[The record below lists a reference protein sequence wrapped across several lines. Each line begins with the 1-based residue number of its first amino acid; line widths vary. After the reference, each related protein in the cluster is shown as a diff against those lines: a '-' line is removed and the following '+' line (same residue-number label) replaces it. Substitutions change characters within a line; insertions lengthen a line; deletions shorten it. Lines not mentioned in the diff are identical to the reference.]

1 MNEQEFTEENLI
13 INIQLGDFIELDAPS
28 DTDIHNHTYYIKFLD
43 NEKVVLLEES
53 GEEIILKL
61 DETGKLFNESII
73 GINILNRADA
83 PGYAVQNN
91 LITGTWIDMYFKGD
105 IPLVITGKITNVEED
120 MIEITTFPTKDVLF
134 IDFGY
139 KGIPDDLNIEK
150 INVRSEPAESASAVE
165 AESIMQ
171 APSTEAQ
178 GTTTSGIEPVTPVTP
193 SASAAEAA
201 KPSVG
206 QQTGNVEE
214 LGDVEDEYA
223 LEIEEPSREE
233 IKKLIFRADQII
245 FGDEEMELSL
255 VVDLPE
261 SQQRFGIEKQTQDLL
276 DDMLSTVPN
285 IQRTP
290 AVLNKIHQ
298 MIDRYKQLRNLY
310 SKFDENGNAN
320 MPDIKGADYKPLVEI
335 LSKFEQ
341 KLHWILP
348 VVKTNKKLYIDGGD
362 EEENNDTNITV
373 LELADIRTKEQEIL
387 KTYQEGG
394 IPDGENKYVYLM
406 RELNSYS
413 IPFLNPSDTEND
425 LTIQKVNGNINAV
438 AANLDDFNS
447 SVVKFKKG
455 KKEEMNQ
462 TNIVSKRFFMQEYTT
477 GLSYIETV
485 KTRGT
490 GEINTRKPITANDT
504 ITVKSYLTLPEVT
517 VRFSRVNLPGTDIL
531 IKSTLNKHFIQYWQF
546 LNNNT
551 RYSSRV
557 VDDLDKPLE
566 YKDDLFVNDIKEYIL
581 DESLLDAPDKY
592 KRYLK
597 TIIPKTRVLF
607 NIMKPYING
616 KLSVHE
622 VLSYLEPF
630 MVYHKDLSFMQYQEI
645 TEFIKNKI
653 TDFKKNYIGMSR
665 KFATI
670 NANSNKSNKS
680 IKNLNIYLNE
690 LFILNDP
697 LRKELLVNFYGFDS
711 PAPDMSISEFMKKLE
726 TIDNG
731 RLFNACITVLSLNLI
746 SPVSP
751 DAVIA
756 EMKTFIEEV
765 NDDLSNPRINI
776 CNQYKNIAKR
786 YLAIDELEDDN
797 FVDIFFDKKYDTTFY
812 SIYNDEYKDKL
823 MSSSASDQEEKLTA
837 ILIKKNGFT
846 PENAKREAKSMIVG
860 KRLVENG
867 DFAILDMLDQ
877 GNSEMIY
884 YVRDNNEWKLLPE
897 GSNNQVIDDKSKSIC
912 NFQEACIENAKTSDC
927 NDSNF
932 EVEMLKNKNMTQMI
946 NEFDNTLKMN
956 KTQREDKAWEEYD
969 LCSSRIKTLINV
981 SNLKRFVYENQK
993 YLLGHTAVTIDK
1005 IVSPHAPLR
1014 DLILGQSDFSKRNQY
1029 ICEFVLNFTREPALD
1044 ATGEEKYWLYCINT
1058 HTKLLPIFIY
1068 QLADVFLKKG
1078 DYKKEMDRI
1087 CAEQGTMSDD
1097 GDSWVDKYSGETICK
1112 INWAIPEEFG
1122 GEGAR
1127 NISLSTIEADL
1138 GDAITQEKKTQSEFE
1153 NPEAIK
1159 ISKVINTMSSYIGIN
1174 LDAKKEFIIRNV
1186 MRQQSSI
1193 MPNKEAYEKAINS
1206 ASSEKKKKIKAYDDF
1221 YNESLMLLI
1230 LSYYLVAIQISI
1242 PAIKTRKTHPGCIK
1256 SFTGFPLD
1264 GSEDTSAIMY
1274 IACVASKMEK
1284 RSIVPWSGIAGF
1296 KDKDLFIRIQGLISK
1311 FILKD
1316 NEVQERIKEKLKYLL
1331 INKEEDI
1338 PEEHNILRWNNFLP
1352 QLRPFKLKTLQDISA
1367 QFKDQLIQTMREK
1380 NKKQDEM
1387 ILTIKSKIIFF
1398 SLGIQELIQ
1407 KTVHKKN
1414 AILTNANFEPFL
1426 ENACCDNEDI
1436 NALKYFIKEQ
1446 PDIASYNNS
1455 VKILGNLIDDLTRM
1469 GKAGIMYDPKD
1480 TKREF
1485 LKLPETFS
1493 EETIYRAFI
1502 VFCKYNNDMPISE
1515 ELRAIC
1521 LNKPDN
1527 YDKNDTIEES
1537 IRKLKRDGKLYTTE
1551 SLEQLL
1557 TLVNRDNMVKLK
1569 INTPINNLTIDVL
1582 KHIISS
1588 MNERDT
1594 DHVPKVFRD
1603 KFMNILT
1610 QDETDGLFEDTK
1622 EMRELKNY
1630 LSSANEKMKGDIIE
1644 CVRSSSKIKGSD
1656 LKSFTENLENI
1667 TTLKETGNN
1676 TFMENADETIYKMV
1690 GFIKNAIRDMVS
1702 VFPNMILNKVEYST
1716 VKIPTHWALSQVHE
1730 TDLKTSINSHYS
1742 VLYKLYDDP
1751 DIVIIMRKLMN
1762 LSKDIELLANNTF
1775 FNTPLNI
1782 GDQKYMYS
1790 IFDRRLTMMLFK
1802 FYFYSILTTLISLRD
1817 DSEVALKNI
1826 YKAVDAR
1833 ISSIDDELMSIQ
1845 NASDLATGNM
1855 SELDIVMGDKKELS
1869 DKIAMILTSFMSV
1882 IDVDKKSIDF
1892 NYTILMERI
1901 LRSKE
1906 REKDVITEN
1915 FKKMTDETR
1924 QVQDLIKNHR
1934 LEQWNKGMQKG
1945 LFRYEKDTY
1954 DDERAEQDRLTKIDI
1969 MLKQKNQETNDTA
1982 VLELTEQQLAD
1993 EEMDMEDNQID
2004 YMGEDADY
2012 DEMGMDGDEMY

>member
-1 MNEQEFTEENLI
+1 
-13 INIQLGDFIELDAPS
+13 
-28 DTDIHNHTYYIKFLD
+28 
-43 NEKVVLLEES
+43 
-53 GEEIILKL
+53 
-61 DETGKLFNESII
+61 
-73 GINILNRADA
+73 
-83 PGYAVQNN
+83 
-91 LITGTWIDMYFKGD
+91 
-105 IPLVITGKITNVEED
+105 
-120 MIEITTFPTKDVLF
+120 
-134 IDFGY
+134 
-139 KGIPDDLNIEK
+139 
-150 INVRSEPAESASAVE
+150 
-165 AESIMQ
+165 
-171 APSTEAQ
+171 
-178 GTTTSGIEPVTPVTP
+178 
-193 SASAAEAA
+193 
-201 KPSVG
+201 
-206 QQTGNVEE
+206 
-214 LGDVEDEYA
+214 
-223 LEIEEPSREE
+223 
-233 IKKLIFRADQII
+233 
-245 FGDEEMELSL
+245 
-255 VVDLPE
+255 
-261 SQQRFGIEKQTQDLL
+261 
-276 DDMLSTVPN
+276 
-285 IQRTP
+285 
-290 AVLNKIHQ
+290 
-298 MIDRYKQLRNLY
+298 
-310 SKFDENGNAN
+310 
-320 MPDIKGADYKPLVEI
+320 
-335 LSKFEQ
+335 
-341 KLHWILP
+341 
-348 VVKTNKKLYIDGGD
+348 
-362 EEENNDTNITV
+362 
-373 LELADIRTKEQEIL
+373 
-387 KTYQEGG
+387 
-394 IPDGENKYVYLM
+394 
-406 RELNSYS
+406 
-413 IPFLNPSDTEND
+413 
-425 LTIQKVNGNINAV
+425 
-438 AANLDDFNS
+438 
-447 SVVKFKKG
+447 
-455 KKEEMNQ
+455 
-462 TNIVSKRFFMQEYTT
+462 
-477 GLSYIETV
+477 
-485 KTRGT
+485 
-490 GEINTRKPITANDT
+490 
-504 ITVKSYLTLPEVT
+504 
-517 VRFSRVNLPGTDIL
+517 
-531 IKSTLNKHFIQYWQF
+531 
-546 LNNNT
+546 
-551 RYSSRV
+551 V

-607 NIMKPYING
+607 NIMKPYITG

-630 MVYHKDLSFMQYQEI
+630 MIYHKDLSFMQYQEI

-653 TDFKKNYIGMSR
+653 TGFKKNYVAMSR

-670 NANSNKSNKS
+670 NSKSNKS
-680 IKNLNIYLNE
+680 MKNLNIYLNE
-690 LFILNDP
+690 LFILNEP
-697 LRKELLVNFYGFDS
+697 IRKDLLINFYGFAS
-711 PAPDMSISEFMKKLE
+711 TAPDMSISEFMKKLE

-731 RLFNACITVLSLNLI
+731 RLFNACITIMNLQLI
-746 SPVSP
+746 SPASP
-751 DAVIA
+751 DAVI
-756 EMKTFIEEV
+756 EDMKTYIEEG
-765 NDDLSNPRINI
+765 NADLSNPRINT
-776 CNQYKNIAKR
+776 CSQYKNISKR

-797 FVDIFFDKKYDTTFY
+797 FIDIFFDKKYDSTFY
-812 SIYNDEYKDKL
+812 SLYNDEYKDKL
-823 MSSSASDQEEKLTA
+823 VSSSEKDHEDKLTN
-837 ILIKKNGFT
+837 ILIKKNGLT
-846 PENAKREAKSMIVG
+846 PENSKREAKSMIMG

-877 GNSEMIY
+877 DKPENIY
-884 YVRDNNEWKLLPE
+884 YVRKDNEWILMPKE
-897 GSNNQVIDDKSKSIC
+897 DSNILIVDDKSKSIC
-912 NFQEACIENAKTSDC
+912 NFQESCIENAKTNDC
-927 NDSNF
+927 NNSNL

-956 KTQREDKAWEEYD
+956 KKEIEDKAWNEYD
-969 LCSSRIKTLINV
+969 LHSSRIKPLINV

-993 YLLGHTAVTIDK
+993 FLLGHTAVTIDK

-1029 ICEFVLNFTREPALD
+1029 ICEFVLNFTREPAPD

-1138 GDAITQEKKTQSEFE
+1138 GDAITQENKTQAEFE

-1193 MPNKEAYEKAINS
+1193 IPNKEAYEKAINV

-1296 KDKDLFIRIQGLISK
+1296 KEKDLFIRIQGLITR

-1316 NEVQERIKEKLKYLL
+1316 NEVQERIKEKLNYLL

-1352 QLRPFKLKTLQDISA
+1352 QLRQFKLKTLQNISP

-1387 ILTIKSKIIFF
+1387 VLSIKSKIIFF

-1485 LKLPETFS
+1485 LKLPEAFS

-1527 YDKNDTIEES
+1527 YDKNDTIEEN

-1557 TLVNRDNMVKLK
+1557 TIVNRDNMVKLK

-1603 KFMNILT
+1603 KFMNVLT
-1610 QDETDGLFEDTK
+1610 QDETDSLFEDTT

-1644 CVRSSSKIKGSD
+1644 CVRTSSKIKGSD
-1656 LKSFTENLENI
+1656 LQAFTENLENI
-1667 TTLKETGNN
+1667 TTLRETGNN
-1676 TFMENADETIYKMV
+1676 TFMENTDETIYKMV
-1690 GFIKNAIRDMVS
+1690 GFIKNAVRDMVS
-1702 VFPNMILNKVEYST
+1702 VFPNMIINKVDYST
-1716 VKIPTHWALSQVHE
+1716 VKIPTHWTLSQVHE
-1730 TDLKTSINSHYS
+1730 TDLKTNINSHYS

-1762 LSKDIELLANNTF
+1762 LTKDIEILANNTF

-1782 GDQKYMYS
+1782 GDQKYIYS

-1817 DSEVALKNI
+1817 DSEVALKNV

-1833 ISSIDDELMSIQ
+1833 ISNIDDELMSIQ
-1845 NASDLATGNM
+1845 QASDLATGNM
-1855 SELDIVMGDKKELS
+1855 SELEIVMGDKKELS

-1882 IDVDKKSIDF
+1882 VDVDKKSIDF

-1969 MLKQKNQETNDTA
+1969 ILKQKNQETTDTS
-1982 VLELTEQQLAD
+1982 VLEMTEQELAD
-1993 EEMDMEDNQID
+1993 EEMDREDNQID

>member
-1 MNEQEFTEENLI
+1 MNEQEITEENVI

-28 DTDIHNHTYYIKFLD
+28 DPDIHNHTYYIKFLD

-53 GEEIILKL
+53 GEEIILKM
-61 DETGKLFNESII
+61 DENGKLFNESII
-73 GINILNRADA
+73 GIIILNRADDA
-83 PGYAVQNN
+83 GYALQNN
-91 LITGTWIDMYFKGD
+91 LITGTWVDIYFKGD

-120 MIEITTFPTKDVLF
+120 MIEITSFPNKDVLF

-150 INVRSEPAESASAVE
+150 INVRSEPT
-165 AESIMQ
+165 ESIKEIS
-171 APSTEAQ
+171 STEAQ
-178 GTTTSGIEPVTPVTP
+178 DTEAQDTETP
-193 SASAAEAA
+193 SVALPIKE
-201 KPSVG
+201 PSIG

-214 LGDVEDEYA
+214 LGDIEDEYT
-223 LEIEEPSREE
+223 LDIEEPSREE
-233 IKKLIFRADQII
+233 IKKLLFRADQII

-290 AVLNKIHQ
+290 VVLNNIHQ

-341 KLHWILP
+341 KLHWIMP
-348 VVKTNKKLYIDGGD
+348 VVKTNKKLYIDGGE
-362 EEENNDTNITV
+362 EEENDDNVTV
-373 LELADIRTKEQEIL
+373 LELSDIRNKEEEIR
-387 KTYQEGG
+387 KIYQEGG

-413 IPFLNPSDTEND
+413 IPFLNPSDREND
-425 LTIQKVNGNINAV
+425 LTIQKVNVNINAI

-447 SVVKFKKG
+447 SVVNFKKG
-455 KKEEMNQ
+455 KSEDMNQ
-462 TNIVSKRFFMQEYTT
+462 TNIVSKRFFTQEYTT

-485 KTRGT
+485 KTRGASDV
-490 GEINTRKPITANDT
+490 NTRKPITPNDT
-504 ITVKSYLTLPEVT
+504 ITIKSYLTLPEVT

-531 IKSTLNKHFIQYWQF
+531 IKSNLNKHFIQYWNF

-551 RYSSRV
+551 RYSSKV

-566 YKDDLFVNDIKEYIL
+566 YKDDLFVNDIKDYIL

-597 TIIPKTRVLF
+597 TIIPKTRILF
-607 NIMKPYING
+607 NIMKPYITG

-630 MVYHKDLSFMQYQEI
+630 MIYHKDLSFMQYQEI

-653 TDFKKNYIGMSR
+653 TDFKKNYISLSR

-670 NANSNKSNKS
+670 NAKSNKS
-680 IKNLNIYLNE
+680 INKLNSYLNN
-690 LFILNDP
+690 LFILNEP
-697 LRKELLVNFYGFDS
+697 FRKELLVGFYGFDS
-711 PAPDMSISEFMKKLE
+711 HVPDMSISEFMKRIDV
-726 TIDNG
+726 IDNG
-731 RLFNACITVLSLNLI
+731 RLFNASLTVMNLQLI
-746 SPVSP
+746 SPASP
-751 DAVIA
+751 DAVI
-756 EMKTFIEEV
+756 EDMKYYIEES
-765 NDDLSNPRINI
+765 NADLSNPRINI

-797 FVDIFFDKKYDTTFY
+797 FKDIFFDKKYDTTFY

-823 MSSSASDQEEKLTA
+823 TSSSVSQQEENLA
-837 ILIKKNGFT
+837 NILIKKNGLT
-846 PENAKREAKSMIVG
+846 PENARREAKSMILG

-867 DFAILDMLDQ
+867 DFAILDMIDQ
-877 GNSEMIY
+877 GNPEIIY
-884 YVRDNNEWKLLPE
+884 YVREDNEWRLMPE
-897 GSNNQVIDDKSKSIC
+897 GSNNQIVDDKSKSIC
-912 NFQEACIENAKTSDC
+912 NFQENCIENAKTNDC
-927 NDSNF
+927 NNDNL
-932 EVEMLKNKNMTQMI
+932 EVEMLKNKNMSQMI

-956 KTQREDKAWEEYD
+956 KTQIEDKAWDEYN
-969 LCSSRIKTLINV
+969 LYSSRIKPLINV
-981 SNLKRFVYENQK
+981 TNLKRFVYENQK

-1005 IVSPHAPLR
+1005 IVSPHAQLR

-1029 ICEFVLNFTREPALD
+1029 ICEFVLNFTRKPAPNARD
-1044 ATGEEKYWLYCINT
+1044 EEKYWLYCINT
-1058 HTKLLPIFIY
+1058 NTKLLPIFIY

-1078 DYKKEMDRI
+1078 DYKKEIDRI
-1087 CAEQGTMSDD
+1087 CAEQGTISDD
-1097 GDSWVDKYSGETICK
+1097 GDSWVDKYSGETITK
-1112 INWAIPEEFG
+1112 INWSIPEEFA

-1159 ISKVINTMSSYIGIN
+1159 ISKVINTMSSYMGIN

-1186 MRQQSSI
+1186 MRQQSTI

-1206 ASSEKKKKIKAYDDF
+1206 ASTEKKKKIKAYDDF

-1264 GSEDTSAIMY
+1264 GNGDTSAIMY

-1316 NEVQERIKEKLKYLL
+1316 SEVQEGIKEKLNYLL

-1352 QLRPFKLKTLQDISA
+1352 QLRPFKLKTLQNISS

-1387 ILTIKSKIIFF
+1387 ILSIQSKIIFY

-1426 ENACCDNEDI
+1426 ENACCDNEEI

-1446 PDIASYNNS
+1446 PDIASYNKS
-1455 VKILGNLIDDLTRM
+1455 VKTLGNLIDDLTRM

-1502 VFCKYNNDMPISE
+1502 VFCKYNNDLPISE

-1569 INTPINNLTIDVL
+1569 INMPINNLSNDVL
-1582 KHIISS
+1582 KHIIFA
-1588 MNERDT
+1588 MNERESE
-1594 DHVPKVFRD
+1594 HVPKVFRD

-1610 QDETDGLFEDTK
+1610 QDETDGLFEDTT

-1630 LSSANEKMKGDIIE
+1630 LNSANEKMKGDIIE
-1644 CVRSSSKIKGSD
+1644 FVRASSKIKSSE
-1656 LKSFTENLENI
+1656 LQAFTENLENI
-1667 TTLKETGNN
+1667 INFRETGNN
-1676 TFMENADETIYKMV
+1676 TFMENADETIYKMT
-1690 GFIKNAIRDMVS
+1690 GFIKNAIRDMIS
-1702 VFPNMILNKVEYST
+1702 VFPNMILNKVDYSN
-1716 VKIPTHWALSQVHE
+1716 VNIPKHWAVSQLHE
-1730 TDLKTSINSHYS
+1730 TDLKTNINSHYS

-1751 DIVIIMRKLMN
+1751 DIVVIMRKLMN

-1775 FNTPLNI
+1775 FNTPINV
-1782 GDQKYMYS
+1782 GEQKYMYS

-1802 FYFYSILTTLISLRD
+1802 FYFYTILTTIISLRD
-1817 DSEVALKNI
+1817 DSEVALKNV
-1826 YKAVDAR
+1826 YKDVDAR
-1833 ISSIDDELMSIQ
+1833 MSSIDDELMSIQ
-1845 NASDLATGNM
+1845 HASDLETGNM
-1855 SELDIVMGDKKELS
+1855 SELEIVIGDKKELS
-1869 DKIAMILTSFMSV
+1869 DKIVMILTSFMTIV
-1882 IDVDKKSIDF
+1882 GVDKKAIDF
-1892 NYTILMERI
+1892 NYKILMERI

-1924 QVQDLIKNHR
+1924 EVQDLIKNHR

-1969 MLKQKNQETNDTA
+1969 MLKQKNQETTDTS
-1982 VLELTEQQLAD
+1982 VLELTEQQMAD
-1993 EEMDMEDNQID
+1993 EEMDRENNQID

-2012 DEMGMDGDEMY
+2012 EEMVMDGDEMY

>member
-1 MNEQEFTEENLI
+1 MNEQEITEENVI

-28 DTDIHNHTYYIKFLD
+28 DPAIHNHTYYIKFLD
-43 NEKVVLLEES
+43 NQKVVLLEES
-53 GEEIILKL
+53 GEEIILKM
-61 DETGKLFNESII
+61 DENGKLFNESII

-83 PGYAVQNN
+83 PGYAIQNN
-91 LITGTWIDMYFKGD
+91 LVTGKWIDIYFKGD

-120 MIEITTFPTKDVLF
+120 MIEITSFPTKDVLF
-134 IDFGY
+134 IDFAY

-150 INVRSEPAESASAVE
+150 INIRNEPTESMKEAQSVE
-165 AESIMQ
+165 AQSV
-171 APSTEAQ
+171 EAQ
-178 GTTTSGIEPVTPVTP
+178 SVESQSMEGTKPIKE
-193 SASAAEAA
+193 
-201 KPSVG
+201 PSVG
-206 QQTGNVEE
+206 QQIGNVEE
-214 LGDVEDEYA
+214 LGDIEDEYA
-223 LEIEEPSREE
+223 LETEEPSREE
-233 IKKLIFRADQII
+233 IKKLIFKADQII

-255 VVDLPE
+255 VIDLPE

-290 AVLNKIHQ
+290 AVLNNIHQ

-320 MPDIKGADYKPLVEI
+320 MPDIQGADYKPLVEI

-348 VVKTNKKLYIDGGD
+348 VVKINKKLYMDGED
-362 EEENNDTNITV
+362 EEQDDNNITV
-373 LELADIRTKEQEIL
+373 FELSDIRNKEDEIQ
-387 KTYQEGG
+387 KTYKEGS

-413 IPFLNPSDTEND
+413 IPFLTPSDTENN
-425 LTIQKVNGNINAV
+425 LTTQKVNGNINAV
-438 AANLDDFNS
+438 SANLDDFNT
-447 SVVKFKKG
+447 SVARFIGNKKN
-455 KKEEMNQ
+455 KSKEEISS
-462 TNIVSKRFFMQEYTT
+462 TLVISKRFFMQEYTT

-490 GEINTRKPITANDT
+490 GEVNTRKPITSNDT

-531 IKSTLNKHFIQYWQF
+531 IKSNLNKHFINYWKF

-581 DESLLDAPDKY
+581 DESLLEAPDKY
-592 KRYLK
+592 KKYLK

-630 MVYHKDLSFMQYQEI
+630 MIYHKDLSFMQYQEI

-653 TDFKKNYIGMSR
+653 TDFKKNYTAMSR
-665 KFATI
+665 KFSTI
-670 NANSNKSNKS
+670 NAKQNKS
-680 IKNLNIYLNE
+680 IKNLNGYLND
-690 LFILNDP
+690 LFILNEP
-697 LRKELLVNFYGFDS
+697 IRKEVLVDFYGFDS
-711 PAPDMSISEFMKKLE
+711 PAPEMSISEFMKKIDS
-726 TIDNG
+726 IDNG
-731 RLFNACITVLSLNLI
+731 RFFYATLTVLSLNII
-746 SPVSP
+746 SPVSV
-751 DAVIA
+751 DAVI
-756 EMKTFIEEV
+756 EDMKSYIEEA
-765 NDDLSNPRINI
+765 NDDLSNPRINT

-786 YLAIDELEDDN
+786 YIAIDELEDDN
-797 FVDIFFDKKYDTTFY
+797 FIDIFFDKKYDTTFY

-823 MSSSASDQEEKLTA
+823 SQSSSSTADQEQKLMN
-837 ILIKKNGFT
+837 ILIKKNGLT
-846 PENAKREAKSMIVG
+846 QENALREAKSMIRG

-877 GNSEMIY
+877 GTPEMIY
-884 YVRDNNEWKLLPE
+884 YVRDNNEWKLMPD
-897 GSNNQVIDDKSKSIC
+897 GQNIPIVDDKSKSIC
-912 NFQEACIENAKTSDC
+912 NFQEPCIENPKTSDC
-927 NDSNF
+927 NNGTL

-946 NEFDNTLKMN
+946 NEFDTTLKLN
-956 KTQREDKAWEEYD
+956 KNEIEEIAWNEYD
-969 LCSSRIKTLINV
+969 LHSSRLKSLINV
-981 SNLKRFVYENQK
+981 EKLKRYANENQK
-993 YLLGHTAVTIDK
+993 YLLGHTAVTVDRV
-1005 IVSPHAPLR
+1005 VSPHIGLR

-1044 ATGEEKYWLYCINT
+1044 AKNEEKYWLYCINT

-1078 DYKKEMDRI
+1078 DYKKEIDRI

-1112 INWAIPEEFG
+1112 INWSIPEEFA

-1138 GDAITQEKKTQSEFE
+1138 GDAIIQEKKTQPEFE

-1159 ISKVINTMSSYIGIN
+1159 ISKVINTMTSYMGIN
-1174 LDAKKEFIIRNV
+1174 IDAKKEFIIRNV

-1193 MPNKEAYEKAINS
+1193 LPKEMYEKKINS
-1206 ASSEKKKKIKAYDDF
+1206 VSVEKRKKIKAYDDF
-1221 YNESLMLLI
+1221 YNESLMILI

-1242 PAIKTRKTHPGCIK
+1242 PSIKTRKTHPGCIK

-1264 GSEDTSAIMY
+1264 GTEDTSAVMY

-1296 KDKDLFIRIQGLISK
+1296 KDKDLFLRIQTITK
-1311 FILKD
+1311 IILND
-1316 NEVQERIKEKLKYLL
+1316 DIEVKEGIKEKLNYLL

-1380 NKKQDEM
+1380 NNKQDEM
-1387 ILTIKSKIIFF
+1387 LLSIKSKIIFF

-1426 ENACCDNEDI
+1426 ENACCDNEEI

-1455 VKILGNLIDDLTRM
+1455 VKKLGDIIDYLTRM
-1469 GKAGIMYDPKD
+1469 GKAGIMYDHKD
-1480 TKREF
+1480 TKREL
-1485 LKLPETFS
+1485 LKLPEAFS

-1502 VFCKYNNDMPISE
+1502 VFCKYNNDLPISE

-1551 SLEQLL
+1551 SLDQLL

-1569 INTPINNLTIDVL
+1569 INTPVNNLSIDVL
-1582 KHIISS
+1582 KHIVVS
-1588 MNERDT
+1588 MNERDSDT
-1594 DHVPKVFRD
+1594 LPRVFRE

-1610 QDETDGLFEDTK
+1610 QDETDGLFEDTP
-1622 EMRELKNY
+1622 EMREFKNY
-1630 LSSANEKMKGDIIE
+1630 LSSANEKMRGDIIE
-1644 CVRSSSKIKGSD
+1644 CVRESSKIKGAD
-1656 LKSFTENLENI
+1656 LQEFTNNLDNI
-1667 TTLKETGNN
+1667 ATLKETGNN
-1676 TFMENADETIYKMV
+1676 TFMENTDETIYKMV
-1690 GFIKNAIRDMVS
+1690 GFIKNAIRDLVS
-1702 VFPNMILNKVEYST
+1702 VFPNMILNKVDYAT
-1716 VKIPTHWALSQVHE
+1716 VNISKHWGLSQVHE
-1730 TDLKTSINSHYS
+1730 SDLKENINSHYS
-1742 VLYKLYDDP
+1742 ELYKLYDDP
-1751 DIVIIMRKLMN
+1751 DIVIIMQKLMN
-1762 LSKDIELLANNTF
+1762 LSKDIELLATNTF
-1775 FNTPLNI
+1775 FHTPLNV
-1782 GDQKYMYS
+1782 GEQKYMYS
-1790 IFDRRLTMMLFK
+1790 IFDRRLMMLLFK
-1802 FYFYSILTTLISLRD
+1802 FYFYSILTNLISLRD
-1817 DSEVALKNI
+1817 DSDVALKNV
-1826 YKAVDAR
+1826 YKAVDAQ
-1833 ISSIDDELMSIQ
+1833 ISNIDDELMSIQ
-1845 NASDLATGNM
+1845 HASDLATGNI
-1855 SELDIVMGDKKELS
+1855 SELEIVMGDKKELS

-1882 IDVDKKSIDF
+1882 VVVDKKAIDF

-1954 DDERAEQDRLTKIDI
+1954 DDERAEQDRLAKIDI
-1969 MLKQKNQETNDTA
+1969 MLKQKNQDTNDTSI
-1982 VLELTEQQLAD
+1982 LELDEQQLAE
-1993 EEMDMEDNQID
+1993 EEMERENDQIE

>member
-28 DTDIHNHTYYIKFLD
+28 DPDIHNHTYYIKFLD

-53 GEEIILKL
+53 GEEITLKI

-150 INVRSEPAESASAVE
+150 INIRSEPAGAAASEAVTGEAVTSAAVTSASV
-165 AESIMQ
+165 
-171 APSTEAQ
+171 
-178 GTTTSGIEPVTPVTP
+178 
-193 SASAAEAA
+193 AEAA

-206 QQTGNVEE
+206 QQIGNVEE
-214 LGDVEDEYA
+214 LGDIEDDYA

-245 FGDEEMELSL
+245 FGNEEMELSL

-285 IQRTP
+285 TQRTP
-290 AVLNKIHQ
+290 AVLNNIHQ

-335 LSKFEQ
+335 LAKFEQ

-373 LELADIRTKEQEIL
+373 LELADTRTREHEIL

-413 IPFLNPSDTEND
+413 TPFLNPADTENE
-425 LTIQKVNGNINAV
+425 LTIQKVNGNINAI

-455 KKEEMNQ
+455 KKEELNQ
-462 TNIVSKRFFMQEYTT
+462 TNILSKRFFMQEYTT
-477 GLSYIETV
+477 GLSFIETV

-490 GEINTRKPITANDT
+490 GEVNTRKPITANDT

-531 IKSTLNKHFIQYWQF
+531 IKSNLNKHFIQYWQL
-546 LNNNT
+546 LNTNT
-551 RYSSRV
+551 RYSSRIV
-557 VDDLDKPLE
+557 EDLDKPLE

-630 MVYHKDLSFMQYQEI
+630 MIYHKDLSFMQYQEI

-653 TDFKKNYIGMSR
+653 TDFKKNYVAMSR

-670 NANSNKSNKS
+670 NPKANKS

-690 LFILNDP
+690 LFILNEP
-697 LRKELLVNFYGFDS
+697 LRKELLVDFYGFDS
-711 PAPDMSISEFMKKLE
+711 AAPDMSISEFMKKIE

-731 RLFNACITVLSLNLI
+731 KLFNACITVLSLNLI

-751 DAVIA
+751 DAVI
-756 EMKTFIEEV
+756 EDMKMYIEEGKQ
-765 NDDLSNPRINI
+765 DIADPRINI

-786 YLAIDELEDDN
+786 YVAIDELEDDN

-812 SIYNDEYKDKL
+812 SIYNEEYKDKL
-823 MSSSASDQEEKLTA
+823 VSSAPPEQEDKLTA
-837 ILIKKNGFT
+837 ILIKKNGLT
-846 PENAKREAKSMIVG
+846 PENARREAKSMIMG

-877 GNSEMIY
+877 GTPEMIY
-884 YVRDNNEWKLLPE
+884 YVREDNEWRLMPE
-897 GSNNQVIDDKSKSIC
+897 GSNNQIIDDKSKSIC

-927 NDSNF
+927 NNTNL

-946 NEFDNTLKMN
+946 NEFDTTLKMN
-956 KTQREDKAWEEYD
+956 KQQREDKAWEEYD
-969 LCSSRIKTLINV
+969 LCTSRIKTLINV

-993 YLLGHTAVTIDK
+993 YLLGHTAVTVDK

-1029 ICEFVLNFTREPALD
+1029 ICEFVLNFTREPAID
-1044 ATGEEKYWLYCINT
+1044 AKGEEKYWLYCINT

-1068 QLADVFLKKG
+1068 QLAEVFLKKG

-1193 MPNKEAYEKAINS
+1193 IPNKEAYEKAINS

-1264 GSEDTSAIMY
+1264 GSEDTSAMMY

-1296 KDKDLFIRIQGLISK
+1296 KEKDLFIRIQGLISK

-1316 NEVQERIKEKLKYLL
+1316 NEVQEGIKEKLNYLL
-1331 INKEEDI
+1331 INKDEDI
-1338 PEEHNILRWNNFLP
+1338 PEEHNIMRWNNFLP
-1352 QLRPFKLKTLQDISA
+1352 QLRPFKLKTLQNISP

-1387 ILTIKSKIIFF
+1387 VMSIKSKIIFF

-1469 GKAGIMYDPKD
+1469 GKAGIMYDPKN

-1485 LKLPETFS
+1485 LKLPDTFS
-1493 EETIYRAFI
+1493 EDTIYRAFI
-1502 VFCKYNNDMPISE
+1502 VFCKYNNDLPISE

-1521 LNKPDN
+1521 LNKPEN

-1569 INTPINNLTIDVL
+1569 INTPINHLTIDVL

-1610 QDETDGLFEDTK
+1610 QDETDGLFEDTT

-1644 CVRSSSKIKGSD
+1644 CVRASSKIKGSD
-1656 LKSFTENLENI
+1656 LQAFTENLENI
-1667 TTLKETGNN
+1667 TTLRETGNN

-1742 VLYKLYDDP
+1742 VLYKLYNDP

-1775 FNTPLNI
+1775 FNTPLNV

-1817 DSEVALKNI
+1817 DSEVAFKNI
-1826 YKAVDAR
+1826 YKEVDAG
-1833 ISSIDDELMSIQ
+1833 ISNIDDELMSIQ
-1845 NASDLATGNM
+1845 NAADLATGNM

-1892 NYTILMERI
+1892 NYAILMERI

-1954 DDERAEQDRLTKIDI
+1954 DDERAEQDRLTKIDM
-1969 MLKQKNQETNDTA
+1969 MLKQKNQETTDTA
-1982 VLELTEQQLAD
+1982 VLEMAEQQLAD
-1993 EEMDMEDNQID
+1993 EEMDREDNEIN
-2004 YMGEDADY
+2004 YMGEDADFE
-2012 DEMGMDGDEMY
+2012 EMDMDGDEMY

>member
-1 MNEQEFTEENLI
+1 MNEQEITEENVI

-28 DTDIHNHTYYIKFLD
+28 DPDIHNHTYYIKFLD
-43 NEKVVLLEES
+43 NTKVVLLEES
-53 GEEIILKL
+53 GKEIILRM

-73 GINILNRADA
+73 GINILNRADS
-83 PGYAVQNN
+83 PGYAIQNN
-91 LITGTWIDMYFKGD
+91 LIAGTWVDIYFKGD

-120 MIEITTFPTKDVLF
+120 MIEITTFPNKDVIF

-139 KGIPDDLNIEK
+139 KGIPEDLNIEK
-150 INVRSEPAESASAVE
+150 INIRSEPADSAKE
-165 AESIMQ
+165 APAAQ
-171 APSTEAQ
+171 ADQTAQ
-178 GTTTSGIEPVTPVTP
+178 AEQAQAQNPAEP
-193 SASAAEAA
+193 SAN
-201 KPSVG
+201 

-214 LGDVEDEYA
+214 LGDIEDEYA

-245 FGDEEMELSL
+245 FGNEEIKVSQ

-285 IQRTP
+285 IQRTS
-290 AVLNKIHQ
+290 AVLNNIHQ

-320 MPDIKGADYKPLVEI
+320 MPDTQGADYKPLVEI

-348 VVKTNKKLYIDGGD
+348 VVKMSKKLYMNNNED
-362 EEENNDTNITV
+362 EDNDNDNDNDITV
-373 LELADIRTKEQEIL
+373 LDLADIRNKEEEIL
-387 KTYQEGG
+387 KTYKEGS
-394 IPDGENKYVYLM
+394 IPDGENKYAFLM

-413 IPFLNPSDTEND
+413 IPFLNPSDTENG
-425 LTIQKVNGNINAV
+425 LTSQKVAGNINAI

-447 SVVKFKKG
+447 SVIKFNKG
-455 KKEEMNQ
+455 SKEELNE
-462 TNIVSKRFFMQEYTT
+462 IFVIKKRFFTQEYTT

-485 KTRGT
+485 KTRGSSD
-490 GEINTRKPITANDT
+490 INTRKPITTNDT

-531 IKSTLNKHFIQYWQF
+531 IKSNLNKHFIQYWKF
-546 LNNNT
+546 LNANT
-551 RYSSRV
+551 RYSARV
-557 VDDLDKPLE
+557 VNDLDKPLE

-597 TIIPKTRVLF
+597 TVIPKTRVLF

-630 MVYHKDLSFMQYQEI
+630 MIYHKDLSFMQYQEI

-653 TDFKKNYIGMSR
+653 TDFKKNYVAMSR
-665 KFATI
+665 KFSTI
-670 NANSNKSNKS
+670 NAAGTTKGLGKANTGKANTS
-680 IKNLNIYLNE
+680 IKNLNAYLNE
-690 LFILNDP
+690 LFILNEPTRTDV
-697 LRKELLVNFYGFDS
+697 LKFYGFDS
-711 PAPDMSISEFMKKLE
+711 AAPDMSISEFMKKIE
-726 TIDNG
+726 SIDNG
-731 RLFNACITVLSLNLI
+731 RFFYLSITLLSLHLI
-746 SPVSP
+746 SPVST
-751 DAVIA
+751 DTVI
-756 EMKTFIEEV
+756 EGMKSYIEEA
-765 NDDLSNPRINI
+765 NEDLANPRINT
-776 CNQYKNIAKR
+776 CKQYKNIAKR
-786 YLAIDELEDDN
+786 YIAIDELEDDN

-812 SIYNDEYKDKL
+812 SVYNDEYKDKL
-823 MSSSASDQEEKLTA
+823 AQGSSSLKDQENKLA
-837 ILIKKNGFT
+837 SILIKKNGLT
-846 PENAKREAKSMIVG
+846 PENAEREAKSMIMG

-877 GNSEMIY
+877 GNPEMIY
-884 YVRDNNEWKLLPE
+884 YVRDNNEWKFMPNE
-897 GSNNQVIDDKSKSIC
+897 EQNNLIIDDKSKSIC
-912 NFQEACIENAKTSDC
+912 NFQEPCIENTKTNDC
-927 NDSNF
+927 NNSNL

-946 NEFDNTLKMN
+946 NEFDNTLKLN
-956 KTQREDKAWEEYD
+956 RKEIEERVWSDYD
-969 LCSSRIKTLINV
+969 LYSGRLKALINLD
-981 SNLKRFVYENQK
+981 SLKRFAYENQK
-993 YLLGHTAVTIDK
+993 YLLGHTAGTALDIV
-1005 IVSPHAPLR
+1005 VSPHVPLR
-1014 DLILGQSDFSKRNQY
+1014 NLILGQSDFLKRNQY
-1029 ICEFVLNFTREPALD
+1029 ICEFVLNFTREPPLD
-1044 ATGEEKYWLYCINT
+1044 AKGEDKYWLYCINT

-1078 DYKKEMDRI
+1078 DYKKEIERI
-1087 CAEQGTMSDD
+1087 CGEQGTLSDD

-1112 INWAIPEEFG
+1112 INWSIPEEFA

-1138 GDAITQEKKTQSEFE
+1138 GDAITQEKKTQPEFE

-1186 MRQQSSI
+1186 MRQQSTI
-1193 MPNKEAYEKAINS
+1193 MPSKENYEKQINS
-1206 ASSEKKKKIKAYDDF
+1206 ASAAKKKQIKAYDDF

-1264 GSEDTSAIMY
+1264 GSEDTSAVMY

-1296 KDKDLFIRIQGLISK
+1296 KDKDLFIRIKGIINGI
-1311 FILKD
+1311 ILKD
-1316 NEVQERIKEKLKYLL
+1316 NEVQEGIKEKLNYLL

-1352 QLRPFKLKTLQDISA
+1352 QLRPFKLKTLQNISP

-1380 NKKQDEM
+1380 NNKQDEM
-1387 ILTIKSKIIFF
+1387 LLSIQSKIIFF

-1426 ENACCDNEDI
+1426 ENACCDNEEI

-1446 PDIASYNNS
+1446 PDIASYNKS
-1455 VKILGNLIDDLTRM
+1455 VKILGDLINDLTRM

-1502 VFCKYNNDMPISE
+1502 VFCKYNNNLPISE

-1527 YDKNDTIEES
+1527 YDKNDTIEEN

-1557 TLVNRDNMVKLK
+1557 TIVNRENMVKLK
-1569 INTPINNLTIDVL
+1569 LNTPINHLSINVL
-1582 KHIISS
+1582 KQIIIS

-1594 DHVPKVFRD
+1594 DNVPRVFRE

-1610 QDETDGLFEDTK
+1610 QDETDGLFEDTP
-1622 EMRELKNY
+1622 EMREFKNY
-1630 LSSANEKMKGDIIE
+1630 LSSANEKMKANIIE
-1644 CVRSSSKIKGSD
+1644 CVRESSKIKGSD
-1656 LKSFTENLENI
+1656 LKEFTYNLDNI

-1676 TFMENADETIYKMV
+1676 TFMENTDETIYKMV
-1690 GFIKNAIRDMVS
+1690 NFIKNAIRDMVS
-1702 VFPNMILNKVEYST
+1702 VFPNMVLNQVEYSN
-1716 VKIPTHWALSQVHE
+1716 VNIPKHWSLSQNHE
-1730 TDLKTSINSHYS
+1730 NDLKTNTNSHYS

-1751 DIVIIMRKLMN
+1751 DIDIIMRKLIN

-1775 FNTPLNI
+1775 FQTPLNV
-1782 GDQKYMYS
+1782 GEQKYMYS
-1790 IFDRRLTMMLFK
+1790 IFDRRLTMMLFR
-1802 FYFYSILTTLISLRD
+1802 FYFYSILTNLISLRD
-1817 DSEVALKNI
+1817 DPDVALKNI

-1833 ISSIDDELMSIQ
+1833 ISNIDDELMSIQ
-1845 NASDLATGNM
+1845 HASDLATGNI
-1855 SELDIVMGDKKELS
+1855 SELEIVMGDKKELS
-1869 DKIAMILTSFMSV
+1869 DKIAAILTSFMTV
-1882 IDVDKKSIDF
+1882 VDVDKKSIDF

-1901 LRSKE
+1901 VRSKE

-1954 DDERAEQDRLTKIDI
+1954 DDERAEQDRLAKIDL
-1969 MLKQKNQETNDTA
+1969 MLKQKNQETNDTSL
-1982 VLELTEQQLAD
+1982 LELNEQQLA
-1993 EEMDMEDNQID
+1993 EEEIDREDNAID

>member
-1 MNEQEFTEENLI
+1 MNEQEVTEENII

-28 DTDIHNHTYYIKFLD
+28 DPDIHNHIYYIKFLD
-43 NEKVVLLEES
+43 NEKVVLLEDS
-53 GEEIILKL
+53 GKEIILKM

-83 PGYAVQNN
+83 PGYAIQNN
-91 LITGTWIDMYFKGD
+91 LVTGTWIDIYFKGD

-120 MIEITTFPTKDVLF
+120 MIELTTFPSKDVLF
-134 IDFGY
+134 IDFKY
-139 KGIPDDLNIEK
+139 QGIPDDLNIEK
-150 INVRSEPAESASAVE
+150 INVRSEPAESIQS
-165 AESIMQ
+165 Q
-171 APSTEAQ
+171 APAGMPAQ
-178 GTTTSGIEPVTPVTP
+178 APEQAPAGIEPITPVKEP
-193 SASAAEAA
+193 SAT
-201 KPSVG
+201 
-206 QQTGNVEE
+206 QQTGKLEE
-214 LGDVEDEYA
+214 LGDIEDEYA

-233 IKKLIFRADQII
+233 IKKLIFSADQII

-290 AVLNKIHQ
+290 AVLNNIHQ

-320 MPDIKGADYKPLVEI
+320 MPEIQGADYKPLVEI

-348 VVKTNKKLYIDGGD
+348 VVTINKKLYMDGDD
-362 EEENNDTNITV
+362 EEQDDTNITV
-373 LELADIRTKEQEIL
+373 LELSDIRTKEQEIL
-387 KTYQEGG
+387 KTYQEGS

-413 IPFLNPSDTEND
+413 IPFLTPSDTENN
-425 LTIQKVNGNINAV
+425 LTTQKVNGNINAV
-438 AANLDDFNS
+438 SANLDDFNT
-447 SVVKFKKG
+447 SVARFLGNKKN
-455 KKEEMNQ
+455 KSKEEISS
-462 TNIVSKRFFMQEYTT
+462 TLVISKRFFTQEYTT

-490 GEINTRKPITANDT
+490 GEVNTRKPITPNDT
-504 ITVKSYLTLPEVT
+504 ISVKSYLTLPEVT

-531 IKSTLNKHFIQYWQF
+531 IKSNLNKHFINYWKF

-557 VDDLDKPLE
+557 VDNFDKPLE

-592 KRYLK
+592 QRYLK
-597 TIIPKTRVLF
+597 TFIPKTRVLF
-607 NIMKPYING
+607 NIMKPYITG

-630 MVYHKDLSFMQYQEI
+630 MIYHKDLSFMQYQEI

-653 TDFKKNYIGMSR
+653 TEFKKNYTSTSR

-670 NANSNKSNKS
+670 NAKSNKS
-680 IKNLNIYLNE
+680 IKNLNNYLND
-690 LFILNDP
+690 LFILNEP
-697 LRKELLVNFYGFDS
+697 IRKELLIDFYGFDS
-711 PAPDMSISEFMKKLE
+711 ATPDISISEFIKKIE
-726 TIDNG
+726 MIDNG

-746 SPVSP
+746 SPGSP
-751 DAVIA
+751 DEVI
-756 EMKTFIEEV
+756 ENMKAYIEEG
-765 NDDLSNPRINI
+765 NQDFANPRINT
-776 CNQYKNIAKR
+776 CRQYKNIAKR
-786 YLAIDELEDDN
+786 YVAIDELEDDN

-812 SIYNDEYKDKL
+812 SVYNDEYKNKL
-823 MSSSASDQEEKLTA
+823 ASSSTADQEDKLTA
-837 ILIKKNGFT
+837 ILIKNNGLT
-846 PENAKREAKSMIVG
+846 KENARREAKSMILG
-860 KRLVENG
+860 KRRVENG

-877 GNSEMIY
+877 GNPEMIY
-884 YVRDNNEWKLLPE
+884 YVRDNNEWKLMPE
-897 GSNNQVIDDKSKSIC
+897 GSNIPIVDDKSRSIC
-912 NFQEACIENAKTSDC
+912 NFQETCIENPKTSDC
-927 NDSNF
+927 NDTNL

-946 NEFDNTLKMN
+946 NEFDNNLKMN
-956 KTQREDKAWEEYD
+956 KTQIEDKAWNDYD

-981 SNLKRFVYENQK
+981 ANLKRFSYENQK

-1005 IVSPHAPLR
+1005 IVSPHLHLR

-1044 ATGEEKYWLYCINT
+1044 AKGEEKYWLYCINT

-1068 QLADVFLKKG
+1068 QLAEVFLKKG

-1087 CAEQGTMSDD
+1087 CAEQGTLSDD

-1112 INWAIPEEFG
+1112 INWAIPEEFA
-1122 GEGAR
+1122 GEGAN
-1127 NISLSTIEADL
+1127 NISSATIEADL
-1138 GDAITQEKKTQSEFE
+1138 GDAITQENKTQPEFE

-1186 MRQQSSI
+1186 MRQQSTI
-1193 MPNKEAYEKAINS
+1193 MPNKETYEKMIN
-1206 ASSEKKKKIKAYDDF
+1206 AATAAKKKQVKAYDDV

-1264 GSEDTSAIMY
+1264 GSEDTSAMLY

-1296 KDKDLFIRIQGLISK
+1296 KDKDLFLRIQGIITK

-1316 NEVQERIKEKLKYLL
+1316 NEVQEGIKEKLNYLL

-1352 QLRPFKLKTLQDISA
+1352 QLRPFKLKTLQDISP
-1367 QFKDQLIQTMREK
+1367 QFKDQLLQTMREK

-1387 ILTIKSKIIFF
+1387 LLSVKSKIIFF

-1426 ENACCDNEDI
+1426 ENACCDNEEI

-1446 PDIASYNNS
+1446 PDIASYNKS
-1455 VKILGNLIDDLTRM
+1455 VKKLGELTDYLTRM
-1469 GKAGIMYDPKD
+1469 GKAGIMYDPKN

-1485 LKLPETFS
+1485 LKLPEAFS

-1502 VFCKYNNDMPISE
+1502 VFCKYNNDLPISE

-1537 IRKLKRDGKLYTTE
+1537 IRKLKRDGKLYTAE
-1551 SLEQLL
+1551 SLDQLL

-1569 INTPINNLTIDVL
+1569 INTPVNNLNIDVL

-1588 MNERDT
+1588 MNERNPE
-1594 DHVPKVFRD
+1594 HVPRVFRE

-1610 QDETDGLFEDTK
+1610 QDETDGLFEDTP

-1644 CVRSSSKIKGSD
+1644 CVRASTKIKAAD
-1656 LKSFTENLENI
+1656 LKEFTENLDNI
-1667 TTLKETGNN
+1667 TTLRETGNN
-1676 TFMENADETIYKMV
+1676 TFIENTDETIYKMV
-1690 GFIKNAIRDMVS
+1690 GFIKNAIRDIVS
-1702 VFPNMILNKVEYST
+1702 VFPNMILNKVDYTS
-1716 VKIPTHWALSQVHE
+1716 VNISKHWGLSQVHE
-1730 TDLKTSINSHYS
+1730 NDLKTNINSHYS
-1742 VLYKLYDDP
+1742 VLYKLYDDS
-1751 DIVIIMRKLMN
+1751 DVVIIVQKLMN

-1775 FNTPLNI
+1775 FNTPLNV
-1782 GDQKYMYS
+1782 GEQKYMYS

-1802 FYFYSILTTLISLRD
+1802 FYFYTILTTLISLRD

-1833 ISSIDDELMSIQ
+1833 ISNIDDELMSIQ
-1845 NASDLATGNM
+1845 RASELETGNI
-1855 SELDIVMGDKKELS
+1855 SELEIVLGDKKELS

-1882 IDVDKKSIDF
+1882 VDVDKKAIDF

-1969 MLKQKNQETNDTA
+1969 MLKQKNQDTNDTS
-1982 VLELTEQQLAD
+1982 VLELDEQQLAE
-1993 EEMDMEDNQID
+1993 EEMDRENDQIE

-2012 DEMGMDGDEMY
+2012 EEMGMDGDEMY

>member
-1 MNEQEFTEENLI
+1 MNEQEITEENVI

-28 DTDIHNHTYYIKFLD
+28 DPDIHNHTYYIKFLD

-83 PGYAVQNN
+83 PGYAIQNN
-91 LITGTWIDMYFKGD
+91 LITGTWVDIYFKGD

-150 INVRSEPAESASAVE
+150 INVRSEPT
-165 AESIMQ
+165 ESIKEMPSTEQ
-171 APSTEAQ
+171 ASTEAQ
-178 GTTTSGIEPVTPVTP
+178 GTAGPA
-193 SASAAEAA
+193 SASDQSSVAG
-201 KPSVG
+201 PSVAGPAVG
-206 QQTGNVEE
+206 QQMGNVEE
-214 LGDVEDEYA
+214 LGDIEDEYA
-223 LEIEEPSREE
+223 LEIDEPSREE

-245 FGDEEMELSL
+245 FGDEELELSL

-290 AVLNKIHQ
+290 AVLNNIHQ

-348 VVKTNKKLYIDGGD
+348 VVKTNKKLYIDGGE
-362 EEENNDTNITV
+362 EEENDDNITI
-373 LELADIRTKEQEIL
+373 LELSDIRKKEEEII
-387 KTYQEGG
+387 KIYQEGG

-425 LTIQKVNGNINAV
+425 LTIQKVNVNINAI

-455 KKEEMNQ
+455 KREDMNQ
-462 TNIVSKRFFMQEYTT
+462 TNIVSKRFFAQEYTT
-477 GLSYIETV
+477 GLSYIESV

-490 GEINTRKPITANDT
+490 GEVNTRKPITSNDT

-531 IKSTLNKHFIQYWQF
+531 IKSNLNKHFIQYWNF

-607 NIMKPYING
+607 NIMKPYITG

-630 MVYHKDLSFMQYQEI
+630 MIYHKDLSFMQYQEI

-653 TDFKKNYIGMSR
+653 TDFKKNYVAMSR

-670 NANSNKSNKS
+670 NAKSNKS
-680 IKNLNIYLNE
+680 IKNLNSFLND
-690 LFILNDP
+690 LFILNEP
-697 LRKELLVNFYGFDS
+697 LRKELLVGFYGFDT
-711 PAPDMSISEFMKKLE
+711 PAPDMSISEFMKKIE
-726 TIDNG
+726 AIDNG
-731 RLFNACITVLSLNLI
+731 RLFNATLTILNLQLI
-746 SPVSP
+746 SPASI
-751 DAVIA
+751 DNVI
-756 EMKTFIEEV
+756 EDMKTYIEET
-765 NDDLSNPRINI
+765 NEDLSNPRINI

-797 FVDIFFDKKYDTTFY
+797 FKDIYFDKKYDTTFY

-823 MSSSASDQEEKLTA
+823 TSSSVSQQEDKLA
-837 ILIKKNGFT
+837 NILIKKNGLT
-846 PENAKREAKSMIVG
+846 PENAKREAKSMILG

-867 DFAILDMLDQ
+867 DFAILDMIDQ
-877 GNSEMIY
+877 GNPEIIY
-884 YVRDNNEWKLLPE
+884 YVRDNNEWKLMPE
-897 GSNNQVIDDKSKSIC
+897 GPNNQIIDDKSKSIC
-912 NFQEACIENAKTSDC
+912 NFQENCIESAKTNDC
-927 NDSNF
+927 NNGNL

-956 KTQREDKAWEEYD
+956 KTEIQDKAWNEYD
-969 LCSSRIKTLINV
+969 LCSSRIKPLINV
-981 SNLKRFVYENQK
+981 ANLKRFVYENQK

-1044 ATGEEKYWLYCINT
+1044 AKGEEKYWLYCINT

-1078 DYKKEMDRI
+1078 DYKKEIDRI

-1112 INWAIPEEFG
+1112 INWSIPEEFA

-1159 ISKVINTMSSYIGIN
+1159 ISKVINTMSSYMGIN

-1186 MRQQSSI
+1186 MRQQSTI
-1193 MPNKEAYEKAINS
+1193 IPNKEAYEKAINT

-1296 KDKDLFIRIQGLISK
+1296 KDKDLFIRIQGLITK

-1316 NEVQERIKEKLKYLL
+1316 SEVQEGIKEKLNYLL

-1352 QLRPFKLKTLQDISA
+1352 QLRPFKLKTLQDISS

-1387 ILTIKSKIIFF
+1387 ILSIKSKIIFY

-1455 VKILGNLIDDLTRM
+1455 VKILGNLIDDLARM

-1485 LKLPETFS
+1485 LKLPEAFS

-1551 SLEQLL
+1551 SLDQLL

-1569 INTPINNLTIDVL
+1569 INTPINNLSIDVL

-1588 MNERDT
+1588 MNERES

-1610 QDETDGLFEDTK
+1610 QDETDGLFEDTP

-1644 CVRSSSKIKGSD
+1644 CVRASSKIKGSD
-1656 LKSFTENLENI
+1656 LQTFMENLENI
-1667 TTLKETGNN
+1667 TTLRETGNN

-1702 VFPNMILNKVEYST
+1702 VFPNMILNKVDYST
-1716 VKIPTHWALSQVHE
+1716 VNIPKHWALSQVHE
-1730 TDLKTSINSHYS
+1730 TDLKTNINSHYS

-1751 DIVIIMRKLMN
+1751 DIVVIMRKLMN

-1775 FNTPLNI
+1775 FNTPLNL

-1802 FYFYSILTTLISLRD
+1802 FYLYTILTTLISLRD
-1817 DSEVALKNI
+1817 DSEVALKNV

-1833 ISSIDDELMSIQ
+1833 ISNIDDELMSIQ
-1845 NASDLATGNM
+1845 HASDLATGNM
-1855 SELDIVMGDKKELS
+1855 SELEIVMGDKKELS

-1882 IDVDKKSIDF
+1882 IDVDKKAIDF
-1892 NYTILMERI
+1892 NYKILMERI

-1969 MLKQKNQETNDTA
+1969 MLKQKSQETNDTS
-1982 VLELTEQQLAD
+1982 VLEMTEQQLAD
-1993 EEMDMEDNQID
+1993 EEMDRENDQID
-2004 YMGEDADY
+2004 YMGEDADFE
-2012 DEMGMDGDEMY
+2012 EMGMDGDEMY